1 MQETC
6 HLTDEPAM
14 LAYGAQLAARLQPG
28 KTCFLSGPLGAGKTT
43 LVRGFLRQLGVR
55 GPIRSPSF
63 TLVEVYPFDDYDV
76 FHFDFYRL
84 DSKEQALALGL
95 GDYFMPEAICLVEWP
110 ERCAAYLPV
119 SDYHCHI
126 AFAEKSGRDMT
137 LEHRA

>member
-1 MQETC
+1 MPATC
-6 HLTDEPAM
+6 HLPDESAM
-14 LAYGAQLAARLQPG
+14 LAYGAQLAERLQPG
-28 KTCFLSGPLGAGKTT
+28 QTCFLSGPLGAGKTT
-43 LVRGFLRQLGVR
+43 LVRGLLRQLGVR

-63 TLVEVYPFDDYDV
+63 TWVEVYPFDDYDV

-95 GDYFMPEAICLVEWP
+95 GDYFVPEAICLVEWP

-126 AFAEKSGRDMT
+126 AFAEDSGRNMR
-137 LEHRA
+137 LEERA

>member
-14 LAYGAQLAARLQPG
+14 LAYGAQLAECLRPG
-28 KTCFLSGPLGAGKTT
+28 QACFLSGPLGAGKTT
-43 LVRGFLRQLGVR
+43 LVRGLLRQLGVR

-95 GDYFMPEAICLVEWP
+95 GDYFTPEAISLVEWP

-119 SDYHCHI
+119 PDYHCHI
-126 AFAEKSGRDMT
+126 AFAEESGREMK